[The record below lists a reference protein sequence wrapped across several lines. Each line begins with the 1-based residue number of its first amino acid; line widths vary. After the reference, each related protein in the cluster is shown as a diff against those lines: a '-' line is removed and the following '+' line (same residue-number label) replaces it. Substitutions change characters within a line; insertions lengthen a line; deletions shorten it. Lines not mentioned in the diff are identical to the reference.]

1 MSLTGSD
8 LSLLGREPADDDSD
22 AESVSPDVFVYTGR
36 KDDEDSETNGLNAK
50 KVTDQV
56 KV

>member
-22 AESVSPDVFVYTGR
+22 AESVSPDVFVWTGR
-36 KDDEDSETNGLNAK
+36 KDDEGSETNGLNVK